1 MAYAETTKVAFE
13 QSVMEIMKMIRRA
26 GAEQVGQME
35 DTRFF
40 AVQFTLANRMIRF
53 RVPFPTVEDMPS
65 KDGYGRPLP
74 ASKRGEK
81 LEQAKRQKGRALMLV
96 IKAKLESVESGV
108 ETIEQAFLANVV
120 MSDGM
125 TVYER
130 IAGPMAL
137 EYSEGR
143 PSAVQGLLPPPQSV
157 Q

>member
-1 MAYAETTKVAFE
+1 LAYAEQTKVPFE

-40 AVQFTLANRMIRF
+40 AVQFTLGERMIRF
-53 RVPFPTVEDMPS
+53 RVPFPTVDDMPDR
-65 KDGYGRPLP
+65 DGYGRALP
-74 ASKRGEK
+74 PSKRAEK
-81 LEQAKRQKGRALMLV
+81 LGQAKRQKGRALMLV

-120 MSDGM
+120 MADGL

-130 IAGPMAL
+130 IAEPIAI
-137 EYSEGR
+137 EYAAGR
-143 PSAVQGLLPPPQSV
+143 PNVTQGLLPPPSV

>member
-1 MAYAETTKVAFE
+1 MAYAEATKVPFE

-40 AVQFTLANRMIRF
+40 AVQFTLADRMIRF
-53 RVPFPTVEDMPS
+53 RVPFPTVDEMPER
-65 KDGYGRPLP
+65 DGYGRTIPP
-74 ASKRGEK
+74 SKRMEK
-81 LEQAKRQKGRALMLV
+81 LGQAKRQKGRALMLV

-108 ETIEQAFLANVV
+108 ETIEEAFLANVV
-120 MSDGM
+120 MSDGR

-130 IAGPMAL
+130 ISAPLAL

-143 PSAVQGLLPPPQSV
+143 PSAVHGLLSPPSV